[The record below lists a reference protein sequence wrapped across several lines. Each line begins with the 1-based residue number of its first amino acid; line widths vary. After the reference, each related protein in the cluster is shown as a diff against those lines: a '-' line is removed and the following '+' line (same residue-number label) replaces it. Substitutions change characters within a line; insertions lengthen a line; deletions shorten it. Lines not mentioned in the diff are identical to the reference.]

1 MTVPGTT
8 PEGVAM
14 ADQDWAAIRDEVLS
28 DDDEDEGRKASIAS
42 ILGQWR
48 VIAPFVR
55 PHRGKAL
62 LIVALGLLASIADGL
77 GASLAVLFVYM
88 MLGKNPGEGIE
99 EGFLSHLFDYA
110 DQLAG
115 GSALSLGAIVFG
127 LILLRSALNVSH
139 SLLMAQVES
148 RISADVRDS
157 LYSRFLDLPYSFIR
171 GNDQAT
177 LVNALDSYSWSIA
190 ETFQYLLQIVMNVC
204 AIVALGLLLFLTSW
218 QIALVVLACSV
229 VLSAGLRFLNRPVY
243 RLGQVAVAANRDMTL
258 HLLNSLQGMKSV
270 RAFAQENRFRSLFA
284 NASDRIRSTYFRLE
298 YVSSLVDPIGN
309 VAFLFVLGGVIVL
322 SLVWQLPFE
331 TTLTAVVLVYR
342 IQPYIT
348 DVEGDRL
355 HLVNMEPELDAV
367 ADVMDAPDPCAA
379 APVGRAFDGI
389 KTAIRF
395 DKVTF
400 RYPAADTPCLRH
412 ASFTIPAGAWTAL
425 DGSSG
430 VGKTTV
436 VNLLL
441 RLYEP
446 GSGAIT
452 VDGAPLA
459 GIDRR
464 AWLSRIA
471 AAGQDV
477 ELIEASI
484 LDNIRFGR
492 PEAGEAEVREAARQA
507 LIDDFIAGLPKG
519 YHSMIGERG
528 VNLSGGQRQRIG
540 LARALL
546 VRPDILIL
554 DEATNAVDQRTER
567 KVRANIRRA
576 MQGGTV
582 ILITHQQSALDF
594 VDHVVQFEAG
604 CVIERAG
611 AGSSVADLAT

>member
-1 MTVPGTT
+1 
-8 PEGVAM
+8 M
-14 ADQDWAAIRDEVLS
+14 ADQDWTAIRDEALA
-28 DDDEDEGRKASIAS
+28 DEEDEEGRKASFAS
-42 ILGQWR
+42 IIAQWR
-48 VIAPFVR
+48 IIAPFVR

-62 LIVALGLLASIADGL
+62 LIFFLGLLASVADGL
-77 GASLAVLFVYM
+77 GASLAVLFVYL
-88 MLGKNPGEGIE
+88 MLGKSPGEGIE
-99 EGFLSHLFDYA
+99 EGFLSHLFGYA
-110 DQLAG
+110 DRIAG
-115 GSALSLGAIVFG
+115 GSPLVLGAIVFG
-127 LILLRSALNVSH
+127 LVLLRSALNVSH
-139 SLLMAQVES
+139 ALLMAQVES
-148 RISADVRDS
+148 RMSAHVRDS

-177 LVNALDSYSWSIA
+177 LVNALDSYSWSVA
-190 ETFQYLLQIVMNVC
+190 ETFQYLLQIVMNIC

-218 QIALVVLACSV
+218 QIALVVLACSIL
-229 VLSAGLRFLNRPVY
+229 LSAGLRLLNRPVY
-243 RLGQVAVAANRDMTL
+243 RLGQVAVTANREMTL
-258 HLLNSLQGMKSV
+258 LLLNSLQGMKSV
-270 RAFAQENRFRSLFA
+270 RAFAQEDRFRRLFGV
-284 NASDRIRSTYFRLE
+284 ASDRIRSTYFRLE

-322 SLVWQLPFE
+322 SLAWQLPFE

-342 IQPYIT
+342 IQPYVT

-367 ADVMDAPDPCAA
+367 AAVMDEPDPSP
-379 APVGRAFDGI
+379 PVAGARPFEGV

-400 RYPAADTPCLRH
+400 RYPTADAPCLRQ
-412 ASFTIPAGAWTAL
+412 ASFTVPAGAWTAL
-425 DGSSG
+425 DGPSG

-446 GSGAIT
+446 RSGAIT
-452 VDGAPLA
+452 VDGEPLS

-464 AWLSRIA
+464 EWLGRLA
-471 AAGQDV
+471 VAGQDI

-492 PEAGEAEVREAARQA
+492 PEASEAEVKEAARLA
-507 LIDDFIAGLPKG
+507 LIHDFIAGLPKG
-519 YHSMIGERG
+519 YRSMIGERG
-528 VNLSGGQRQRIG
+528 VNLSGGQRQRIS

-582 ILITHQQSALDF
+582 VLITHQQGALEF
-594 VDHVVQFEAG
+594 VDHVVEFEAG
-604 CVIERAG
+604 CVIERTG